1 MPADSILAALAMIR
15 TTARPLAALSQD
27 YIGTRAGGRGP
38 HRRSVPAHE
47 SVAGPEWRFLNV
59 CFCAAV
65 GG

>member
-38 HRRSVPAHE
+38 HRRSVPAQE
-47 SVAGPEWRFLNV
+47 SVAGPERRFL
-59 CFCAAV
+59 
-65 GG
+65 